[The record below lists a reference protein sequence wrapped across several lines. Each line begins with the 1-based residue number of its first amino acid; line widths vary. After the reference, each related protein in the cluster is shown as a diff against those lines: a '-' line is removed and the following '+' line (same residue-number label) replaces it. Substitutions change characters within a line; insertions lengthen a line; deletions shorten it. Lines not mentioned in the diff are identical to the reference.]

1 MSYFT
6 GIVGLTSSDVT
17 DLIARNKPDGT
28 AGIYACKTLLNE
40 HRPVC
45 TKELHIM
52 GQSLGVSAF
61 IDSDNWS
68 IIDGGGAHTYAAKKL
83 TLKTTPSVACATRAV
98 HPVPASISSNFMEVT
113 VSIDSFTPADAGSI
127 VIGFFNSG
135 TGDYTTQRSI
145 FRIKPDGHTYIYTA
159 GASAQTEHALA
170 SLPLGR
176 DLLSDDIVTV
186 RLDRVEGSS
195 NIDIVRFYVNG
206 QKQYESLVIP
216 TANCYAGIGCYT
228 PDTSLTLSSL
238 AINYFGYRRVR

>member
-6 GIVGLTSSDVT
+6 GIPGLTSSDVLS
-17 DLIARNKPDGT
+17 LIARNEPDGT

-45 TKELHIM
+45 TKELHLM
-52 GQSLGVSAF
+52 GQALGASAF
-61 IDSDNWS
+61 IDTDNWS
-68 IIDGGGAHTYAAKKL
+68 IIDSGGAHAYASKKL
-83 TLKTTPSVACATRAV
+83 TLETTPGVACATRAV
-98 HPVPASISSNFMEVT
+98 HPVPESISSNFMEVT
-113 VSIDSFTPADAGSI
+113 VSIDSYTPADDGSI

-145 FRIKPDGHTYIYTA
+145 FRIKPDGHTYIYSA
-159 GASAQTEHALA
+159 GATSQSEHALS

-176 DLLSDDIVTV
+176 DLLADDIVTV

-206 QKQYESLVIP
+206 QKQYETTVIP
-216 TANCYAGIGCYT
+216 TANCYSGIGLYT
-228 PDTSLTLSSL
+228 PDTATSLSSL